1 MHILFHNT
9 IYFLLSIQIMDYI
22 WTNKGTINCEPGQ
35 PFKITQ
41 ENMIKSVSEC
51 ITTSAVTD
59 ILMKNYSKFRIKK

>member
-1 MHILFHNT
+1 
-9 IYFLLSIQIMDYI
+9 MDYI